1 MESFLESSF
10 LDNMIGLYKN
20 TTREDKEIYINILL
34 ISMKDIEDIEY
45 FSVVAPEIFE
55 NDDKFS
61 SYILKEQKYIFLH
74 YKEDFLKNSQK
85 NNLIYLLC
93 FLLKEIINSKEFHL
107 PTQNIKNMIIIII
120 SSIVKDDYEQD
131 DYLIRCCLSLA
142 DFCTMPEI
150 NKKIELAF
158 QSQINKS
165 RTLNAIFFE
174 EKIKEM
180 LSLLLEICNEDTI
193 RYNTQ
198 INEVNNYLNK
208 INQSKS
214 QLTLEL
220 LLDIY
225 VYIDNFSCTRKMQK
239 RIITQMNKNN
249 LDDILIFEKPN
260 LFTSVITIIG
270 AILEKEYYSIKEKYY
285 SFKSFYYEIKTILE
299 EPSFQENIYKIMTSA
314 IIKKLFNDTRGY
326 EELTKILENKTKRSE
341 FFKKT
346 FTVMNIPTNSK
357 GYTNRYLQ
365 IVLNYSGITISPS
378 VFH

>member
-1 MESFLESSF
+1 
-10 LDNMIGLYKN
+10 
-20 TTREDKEIYINILL
+20 
-34 ISMKDIEDIEY
+34 
-45 FSVVAPEIFE
+45 
-55 NDDKFS
+55 
-61 SYILKEQKYIFLH
+61 
-74 YKEDFLKNSQK
+74 
-85 NNLIYLLC
+85 
-93 FLLKEIINSKEFHL
+93 
-107 PTQNIKNMIIIII
+107 
-120 SSIVKDDYEQD
+120 
-131 DYLIRCCLSLA
+131 
-142 DFCTMPEI
+142 
-150 NKKIELAF
+150 
-158 QSQINKS
+158 
-165 RTLNAIFFE
+165 
-174 EKIKEM
+174 M

-270 AILEKEYYSIKEKYY
+270 AILEKEYYSIKEQYY

-378 VFH
+378 AFH